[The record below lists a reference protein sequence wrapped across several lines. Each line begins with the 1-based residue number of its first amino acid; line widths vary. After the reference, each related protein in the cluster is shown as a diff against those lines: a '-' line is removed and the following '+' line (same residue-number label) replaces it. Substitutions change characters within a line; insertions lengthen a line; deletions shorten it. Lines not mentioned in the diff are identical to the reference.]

1 MFKRFVQIVGYP
13 IVRLFYKIEVIGKEN
28 FLQDEPF
35 VLVANHQSLLDVVVL
50 YLSFNRPLNFMSKAE
65 LFKFKPLG
73 AILKA
78 LGAIPVNRGE
88 NDFVAVKN
96 SMKVLKNG
104 EVLGIFPEGTRNDP
118 VDADGAKAGAVMIA
132 AKSKVPVVA
141 ATIKTNYKFRS
152 KVCIILDEPYYFDKD
167 KKYTN
172 DDYKVITK
180 TIVNRIKYLAEN

>member
-104 EVLGIFPEGTRNDP
+104 EVLGIFPEGTRNDN

-172 DDYKVITK
+172 DDYKEITK